1 MKNLRPYR
9 QPLQSRQQGLT
20 MVELLVAMLI
30 STFIAIAAISALLIS
45 RQGFTAVDAA
55 SQLRDNARFAT
66 DILQRIGVQTGFQ
79 DVLHATT
86 IRAKVKGIDQNP
98 IPSVYGFNNSSASIS
113 GTLVT
118 PTTRTTG
125 TLGYG
130 SDIMVLQYQ
139 ANETFPGSGVSDY
152 AMINCMG
159 DNKENSTATKTDD
172 IAIDRDDRMFSVF
185 YVATG
190 SDGEPALMCRTSS
203 GVTQPLIQGV
213 ENFQVLYGVDGV
225 TAGSNTLAASDS
237 IPELYLRADQIGVAG
252 VGEAANNNWRR
263 VRSIRIGIVLRGPP
277 GSSQDRNAQTYY
289 PFGTAIGSVSGAIGS
304 AMSSSN
310 DPGTVFSPTP
320 DGRLRQVVTF
330 TVFLRNEQA
339 N

>member
-1 MKNLRPYR
+1 
-9 QPLQSRQQGLT
+9 
-20 MVELLVAMLI
+20 MVELLVAMAI
-30 STFIAIAAISALLIS
+30 STVIAIAAIAALLIS
-45 RQGFTAVDAA
+45 RQGFSAVDAA

-66 DILQRIGVQTGFQ
+66 DILQRLGVQTGFQ
-79 DVLHATT
+79 DVLYAATT
-86 IRAKVKGIDQNP
+86 RANVVGIEQNP
-98 IPSVYGFNNSSASIS
+98 EPNIYGFNNSSSSIS

-125 TLGYG
+125 ALGFG
-130 SDIMVLQYQ
+130 SDILVLRYQ

-152 AMINCMG
+152 SMINCMG
-159 DNKENSTATKTDD
+159 DNKENSTATTTDD
-172 IAIDRDDRMFSVF
+172 ISINRDDRMFSVF
-185 YVATG
+185 YVAT
-190 SDGEPALMCRTSS
+190 SDSGEPALMCRTSS
-203 GVTQPLIQGV
+203 GVTQPVIQGV

-225 TAGSNTLAASDS
+225 TAGSNTLTTPDS

-263 VRSIRIGIVLRGPP
+263 VRSIRIGMVLRGPP
-277 GSSQDRNAQTYY
+277 GSSQDRAAQNYY
-289 PFGTAIGSVSGAIGS
+289 PFGTAIGSTGGTIGS

-330 TVFLRNEQA
+330 TVFLRNEQG